1 MRYNV
6 NAKGNRR
13 LMVAYGIIAVLL
25 IFTILP
31 IGFYS
36 GIRRSS
42 GCNALCIPCLPD
54 DTYAGAAFKKLY
66 SDHDDGITLRFP
78 TVR

>member
-31 IGFYS
+31 MVF
-36 GIRRSS
+36 
-42 GCNALCIPCLPD
+42 IPDPPEFWLQCSLHSLP
-54 DTYAGAAFKKLY
+54 T
-66 SDHDDGITLRFP
+66 R
-78 TVR
+78 